1 LTDAI
6 RVALCDDHAV
16 VRAGLRTILSRETDI
31 EVVGEAGTAADAIRL
46 TADVEPDVLV
56 LDVGL
61 PDASGLDAVR
71 SISGGSSRTRVL
83 ILTMH
88 DEIEYLREAFEAGA
102 FGYLSKEVADVELVL
117 AVRAVAEGKKYIH
130 PTLGVGLLTTTSP
143 PPARAAGSPLT
154 VRETETLR
162 LLGLGFTNQEISD
175 KVHVSVRT
183 IEAHRASIQR
193 KLGLRSR
200 ADMVQHARDAG
211 LLD

>member
-1 LTDAI
+1 MREPL

-16 VRAGLRTILSRETDI
+16 VRAGLRAILSREPGL
-31 EVVGEAGTAADAIRL
+31 EVVGEASTAAEATQLAEDL
-46 TADVEPDVLV
+46 KPDVLV

-61 PDASGLDAVR
+61 PDASGLEALR
-71 SISGGSSRTRVL
+71 AISEASTHTRVL

-88 DEIEYLREAFEAGA
+88 DEIEYLREAFELGA

-117 AVRAVAEGKKYIH
+117 AVRAVAEGKRYID
-130 PTLGVGLLTTTSP
+130 PTLGIGLLAPSNAP
-143 PPARAAGSPLT
+143 PPSTESSLT
-154 VRETETLR
+154 ARETETLR
-162 LLGLGFTNQEISD
+162 LLGLGFTNQEISQ

-200 ADMVQHARDAG
+200 ADMVQYARDAG